1 MARERIQASGCPAPT
16 GSYSQGIVAGGF
28 LFLSG
33 QGPFDS
39 DGNLVDGS
47 FEAQVRQVLAN
58 LAAVAAEAGRT
69 LDDAVRVGVYLHDM
83 DDFDEMDA
91 VYREAFREPRPAR
104 TTIQTPLPGFRI
116 EIDAVIHLG
125 D

>member
-1 MARERIQASGCPAPT
+1 MVRERIQASGCPAPT
-16 GSYSQGIVAGGF
+16 GSYSQGIAAGGF

-69 LDDAVRVGVYLHDM
+69 LDDAVRVGVYLHDL
-83 DDFDEMDA
+83 DDFDEMDTI
-91 VYREAFREPRPAR
+91 YRGAFREPRPAR

-116 EIDAVIHLG
+116 EIDAVIWLG

>member
-1 MARERIQASGCPAPT
+1 MAREQIQASGCPAPT
-16 GSYSQGIVAGGF
+16 GSYSQGIAAGGF

-58 LAAVAAEAGRT
+58 LAAVAAETGRT
-69 LDDAVRVGVYLHDM
+69 LDDAVRVGVYLHDL

-91 VYREAFREPRPAR
+91 VYREAFCEPRPAR

-116 EIDAVIHLG
+116 EIDAVIWLG

>member
-1 MARERIQASGCPAPT
+1 VAREQIQASGCPAPT
-16 GSYSQGIVAGGF
+16 GSYSQGIAAGGF

-69 LDDAVRVGVYLHDM
+69 LDDAVRVGVYLHDL

-91 VYREAFREPRPAR
+91 IYREAFREPRPAR
-104 TTIQTPLPGFRI
+104 TTIQTPLPGLRI
-116 EIDAVIHLG
+116 EIDAVIWLG

>member
-1 MARERIQASGCPAPT
+1 MAREQIQTGGCPAPT
-16 GSYSQGIVAGGF
+16 GSYSQGIAASGF

-33 QGPFDS
+33 QGPFDA
-39 DGNLVDGS
+39 DGNLVGES
-47 FEAQVRQVLAN
+47 FAAQVRQVLAN

-83 DDFDEMDA
+83 VDFDEMDA
-91 VYREAFREPRPAR
+91 IYREAFPEPRPAR

-116 EIDAVIHLG
+116 EIDAVICLE

>member
-1 MARERIQASGCPAPT
+1 MAREQIQAGGCPAPT
-16 GSYSQGIVAGGF
+16 GSYSQGIAAGGF

-104 TTIQTPLPGFRI
+104 TTIQTPLPGFCI

>member
-1 MARERIQASGCPAPT
+1 MAREQIQTGGCPAPT
-16 GSYSQGIVAGGF
+16 GSYSQGIAAGGF

-33 QGPFDS
+33 QGPFDAG
-39 DGNLVDGS
+39 GNLVGES
-47 FEAQVRQVLAN
+47 FEAQVRQVLDN
-58 LAAVAAEAGRT
+58 LAAVAAEAGRA
-69 LDDAVRVGVYLHDM
+69 LADAVRVGVYLHDM

-91 VYREAFREPRPAR
+91 IYREVFPEPRPAR

-116 EIDAVIHLG
+116 EIDAVICLE

>member
-1 MARERIQASGCPAPT
+1 MAREQIQASGCPAPT
-16 GSYSQGIVAGGF
+16 GSYSHGIAAGGF

-39 DGNLVDGS
+39 DGDLVANS
-47 FEAQVRQVLAN
+47 FKAQVRQVLAN
-58 LAAVAAEAGRT
+58 LAAVAGEAGRT

-116 EIDAVIHLG
+116 EIDAVIWLG

>member
-1 MARERIQASGCPAPT
+1 MARERIQASGCPVPT
-16 GSYSQGIVAGGF
+16 GSYSQGIAAGGF

-39 DGNLVDGS
+39 DGNLVGDS

-69 LDDAVRVGVYLHDM
+69 LDNAVRVGVYLHDM

-125 D
+125 N

>member
-1 MARERIQASGCPAPT
+1 MAREQIQASGCPAPT
-16 GSYSQGIVAGGF
+16 GSYSQGIAAGGF

-39 DGNLVDGS
+39 EGNLVDGS

-58 LAAVAAEAGRT
+58 LAAVAAEAGCA
-69 LDDAVRVGVYLHDM
+69 LDDAVRVGVYLHDL

-91 VYREAFREPRPAR
+91 IYREAFREPRPAR

-116 EIDAVIHLG
+116 EIDAVIWLG

>member
-1 MARERIQASGCPAPT
+1 MAREQIQASGCPEPT
-16 GSYSQGIVAGGF
+16 GSYSQGIAASGF

-33 QGPFDS
+33 QGPFAS
-39 DGNLVDGS
+39 DGSLVADS

-69 LDDAVRVGVYLHDM
+69 LDDAVRVGVYLHDL

-91 VYREAFREPRPAR
+91 IYREAFREPRPAR

-116 EIDAVIHLG
+116 EIDAVIWLG